1 MKPYEIIYEQLGGKV
16 FRTMTGAYFF
26 IYKDKE
32 LQFRF
37 RGSKRFNCCKISL
50 NERDLYD
57 VEFYQIKFIIRNHV
71 RYESI
76 YASDL
81 QNLFTEVTGLDTH
94 L

>member
-37 RGSKRFNCCKISL
+37 RGSR
-50 NERDLYD
+50 R
-57 VEFYQIKFIIRNHV
+57 
-71 RYESI
+71 
-76 YASDL
+76 
-81 QNLFTEVTGLDTH
+81 
-94 L
+94 